1 MDSSRKRK
9 KGQGGVADLR
19 IKFIKIL
26 RAELEDLIEDL
37 GVAER
42 KHAAR
47 FAHHEV
53 TDYVFRQNEGLFRM
67 EGDALRHILRD
78 LAEFDPTRHED
89 LNQVV
94 AAVDTLVRD
103 LVKDHEE
110 PGAMVGFVD
119 RKLRKVRRY
128 VESCDETLS

>member
-1 MDSSRKRK
+1 
-9 KGQGGVADLR
+9 VADLR
-19 IKFIKIL
+19 IKFIKVL

-37 GVAER
+37 DVAER

-53 TDYVFRQNEGLFRM
+53 TDYVFRQNDGLFRM
-67 EGDALRHILRD
+67 EGDSLRHILRD
-78 LAEFDPTRHED
+78 LASFDPTRHED

-94 AAVDTLVRD
+94 AAVETLVRD

-110 PGAMVGFVD
+110 PEAMVGFVD